1 MSQPPK
7 RGKWDSSDDESDHG
21 KPVSKQTKKSA
32 VKNVNVEEAP
42 IAVRVV
48 TEVVQESAVVVDVE
62 AVVPTSVA
70 TNDES
75 MDLEQSI
82 ESVCEEPMKLEEV
95 PVEPEPVQVP
105 APRVHN
111 SIFDGCRSV
120 DCYQRINFIDQGT
133 YGMVFKAKCRETGEL
148 FALKQIKFGPETS
161 KVGFPITA
169 LREINILLALQHPN
183 IVRVKEMVVGSSIDK
198 IYMVMEYCENDL
210 KKCMQ
215 MSKQSFSTAEVKQLM
230 VQLLLAIDHMH
241 QKWYIHRDLKTSNL
255 LYSNKG
261 FLAVCD
267 FGLARKYGSPLA
279 PYTFEVITLWYRPP
293 ELLLGQRTYSTAVD
307 MWSVGCIFAEML
319 TGEPL
324 FPGEGEADQIMKI
337 FKILGA
343 PNEDRWPGFSQLPN
357 VSKISWRVPM
367 KSKLRELFPVASF
380 SGGISLSDQGLDLLS
395 KLLHIDPKQR
405 MSASEALKHPW

>member
-32 VKNVNVEEAP
+32 VKNVKVEEAP
-42 IAVRVV
+42 IDVPIVA
-48 TEVVQESAVVVDVE
+48 EDVQESAVVVDVE
-62 AVVPTSVA
+62 AIVPTSVGK
-70 TNDES
+70 NDES
-75 MDLEQSI
+75 IDLEQSV
-82 ESVCEEPMKLEEV
+82 ESVCEEPTKLQEV
-95 PVEPEPVQVP
+95 PAEAEPAHPP

-215 MSKQSFSTAEVKQLM
+215 MSKQSFSTAEVILQLFYI
-230 VQLLLAIDHMH
+230 LL
-241 QKWYIHRDLKTSNL
+241 
-255 LYSNKG
+255 
-261 FLAVCD
+261 
-267 FGLARKYGSPLA
+267 
-279 PYTFEVITLWYRPP
+279 
-293 ELLLGQRTYSTAVD
+293 
-307 MWSVGCIFAEML
+307 
-319 TGEPL
+319 
-324 FPGEGEADQIMKI
+324 
-337 FKILGA
+337 
-343 PNEDRWPGFSQLPN
+343 
-357 VSKISWRVPM
+357 
-367 KSKLRELFPVASF
+367 
-380 SGGISLSDQGLDLLS
+380 
-395 KLLHIDPKQR
+395 
-405 MSASEALKHPW
+405 

>member
-1 MSQPPK
+1 MSV
-7 RGKWDSSDDESDHG
+7 
-21 KPVSKQTKKSA
+21 PVAEAPCAGTA
-32 VKNVNVEEAP
+32 VEVIEEVIAPTLAVENDVVVEPERSIGDVYEEPVIPEVVAAEPEP
-42 IAVRVV
+42 IAVP
-48 TEVVQESAVVVDVE
+48 AV
-62 AVVPTSVA
+62 
-70 TNDES
+70 
-75 MDLEQSI
+75 
-82 ESVCEEPMKLEEV
+82 
-95 PVEPEPVQVP
+95 
-105 APRVHN
+105 RVHN

-215 MSKQSFSTAEVKQLM
+215 MSKQSFSTAEVSLDIAVDDSPFNIRKFVRFFFPTFFAIIIAILYFNYAQVKQLM
-230 VQLLLAIDHMH
+230 LQLLLAVDHMH

-267 FGLARKYGSPLA
+267 FGLARKYGR
-279 PYTFEVITLWYRPP
+279 YVYHTLHSRF
-293 ELLLGQRTYSTAVD
+293 LVR
-307 MWSVGCIFAEML
+307 
-319 TGEPL
+319 
-324 FPGEGEADQIMKI
+324 
-337 FKILGA
+337 
-343 PNEDRWPGFSQLPN
+343 
-357 VSKISWRVPM
+357 
-367 KSKLRELFPVASF
+367 
-380 SGGISLSDQGLDLLS
+380 
-395 KLLHIDPKQR
+395 
-405 MSASEALKHPW
+405 